1 MSDILVVLL
10 PLTADGSVIFAKNS
24 DRPPTEVQEVF
35 RQPVMNRQPNCTYLL
50 RIEEC
55 LAVLLRFEEC
65 LVVLLRIEECLS
77 ELLRFEECL
86 AVLLRIEE
94 CLVVLLRI
102 EECLS
107 ELLRFEECLAV
118 LLRIE
123 ECLAVLLRI
132 EECLS
137 ELLRIEECLA
147 VLLRI
152 EECLAVLLCIVYRFF
167 GSEFSDQI
175 PDTRGVILSKPAW
188 CWGAE
193 MGANDRGVCIGN
205 TAVWTR
211 LCRPGD
217 HEEKLIEMYLVR
229 LGLERSSKARE
240 AIDVISGLLV
250 THGQGGICS
259 EDHNFGQ
266 WTYHKSF
273 VIADKQEAW
282 LLETADKMWAAK
294 KLTNSVLAVSSSL
307 TIGTDADMTSL
318 DLNDYELNFA
328 KAFSADYPGISLS
341 EKQTPG
347 NRLNFVQ
354 NSLHSLKDK
363 INISHVFKILR
374 NEESSVNFIGELLT
388 VGSQVSVLAPPTS
401 NQPCC
406 RWFTGTPNANVSIFK
421 PFVFCDSP
429 NIGKWTL
436 SSTFGDT
443 PRASLQTT
451 IYRRHA
457 LYRAHEKGRELM
469 ETGSSAGVQL
479 HMRLRRLEA
488 QCVREV
494 MKFVKRYRES
504 DMSEVRDLFSD
515 IAESEIKFYSR
526 HKTILE
532 FA

>member
-1 MSDILVVLL
+1 MSDILVVLP

-24 DRPPTEVQEVF
+24 DRPPTEVQEVVYVPPASHE
-35 RQPVMNRQPNCTYLL
+35 QGTKLHCTF
-50 RIEEC
+50 IE
-55 LAVLLRFEEC
+55 V
-65 LVVLLRIEECLS
+65 
-77 ELLRFEECL
+77 
-86 AVLLRIEE
+86 
-94 CLVVLLRI
+94 
-102 EECLS
+102 
-107 ELLRFEECLAV
+107 
-118 LLRIE
+118 
-123 ECLAVLLRI
+123 
-132 EECLS
+132 
-137 ELLRIEECLA
+137 
-147 VLLRI
+147 
-152 EECLAVLLCIVYRFF
+152 
-167 GSEFSDQI
+167 DQI
-175 PDTRGVILSKPAW
+175 PETRGVILSKPAW

-217 HEEKLIEMYLVR
+217 HEEKLIGMDLVR
-229 LGLERSSKARE
+229 LGLERSSTAGE

-266 WTYHKSF
+266 WTYHNSF
-273 VIADKQEAW
+273 VIADRQEAW

-294 KLTNSVLAVSSSL
+294 KVTNGVLAVSSSL

-318 DLNDYELNFA
+318 DLSSQAQNSGYWKADDGELNFA

-347 NRLNFVQ
+347 HRLNFVQ
-354 NSLHSLKDK
+354 DSLHSVKEK
-363 INISHVFKILR
+363 ININHVFKILR
-374 NEESSVNFIGELLT
+374 NEESSVNFVGELLT

-406 RWFTGTPNANVSIFK
+406 HWFTGTPNANVSIFK

-429 NIGKWTL
+429 NIGRWTV
-436 SSTFGDT
+436 SSTFSDT
-443 PRASLQTT
+443 PRASFQTT
-451 IYRRHA
+451 IDRRHT

-469 ETGSSAGVQL
+469 ETGSPAGVQL
-479 HMRLRRLEA
+479 HATLRRLEA

-494 MKFVKRYRES
+494 MEFVKTYRES

-515 IAESEIKFYSR
+515 IAESEIKFYS
-526 HKTILE
+526 
-532 FA
+532 